1 MTKIHFAFS
10 KVVLMVGLLVIAT
23 YTSGCSTESLS
34 TNLTNSKSPH
44 EDGTAA
50 SKRQTANYAP
60 FNYLR

>member
-1 MTKIHFAFS
+1 MTKSHFAFS

-34 TNLTNSKSPH
+34 TNLTDSKAPH

-50 SKRQTANYAP
+50 KRKTVYAP
-60 FNYLR
+60 FQYLR